1 MRKELKGGEYSR
13 RIVGKGESG
22 QDEAG
27 KVGHGPGHPALW
39 WGLVHKFIFY

>member
-1 MRKELKGGEYSR
+1 MCKELKGGEYSR

-22 QDEAG
+22 QDEVGKAG
-27 KVGHGPGHPALW
+27 YGPGLW